1 MKKLNR
7 HPKEASDLKVRMGKL
22 RIFLEEYYPLL
33 SILAGY
39 FLVAITIGPFNNG
52 DTAWEYDAVLGIFK
66 TGLPVANGVLMD
78 QPPLGFYI
86 QALFFNIFGL
96 SIKNGTFLVTLF
108 GLGCVALV
116 YGIGKVAYNKTTG
129 FFASLLFAFSPWH
142 LIMSRTFLIDAQCL
156 FFSLLSLF
164 VALIA
169 VRRAS
174 FRLFIISGIVFAAA
188 FNTKLY
194 AIFTLVP
201 LLAYFFY
208 YQPRNLKHT
217 LKWLVGFSIPV
228 LIAVFLWY
236 QVIAGI
242 GLSSIFLHPDLIS
255 QNPNISTPTP
265 FFVTNFL
272 VSYGIGW
279 FFIDASIVSMLVC
292 LWQRRIFRQFLPLDA
307 TCVAT
312 IVCVVSVNIILGTIF
327 DLKAPFLNAIKYDYQ
342 ALPFFSLLAAS
353 LVSKSFTL
361 VKLSWL
367 KTKIKKV
374 PLIAIALLGFVLVAA
389 ALFYNMWFTHLFS
402 TWDYLIFRADP
413 NINEGYSLFNS
424 NPIGAN
430 SILMFAQFLGFVFA
444 ISGILWLS
452 RHKLSL
458 ILNKIILKRL

>member
-1 MKKLNR
+1 MLQTYVSNGTRFDKIRLKKVLSEN
-7 HPKEASDLKVRMGKL
+7 
-22 RIFLEEYYPLL
+22 YPLL
-33 SILAGY
+33 SILIG
-39 FLVAITIGPFNNG
+39 FMLVALSIGPYNNG
-52 DTAWEYDAVLGIFK
+52 DTAWEYDAVLGILK

-86 QALFFNIFGL
+86 QALFFSSFGV
-96 SIKNGTFLVTLF
+96 SINNGTFLVTLF

-116 YGIGKVAYNKTTG
+116 YGIGKVAYNETTG

-142 LIMSRTFLIDAQCL
+142 LIMSRTFLIDVQCL
-156 FFSLLSLF
+156 FFSLLCLF

-194 AIFTLVP
+194 AVFTLVP
-201 LLAYFFY
+201 LLAFFFY
-208 YQPRNLKHT
+208 YQPRNLKRT

-236 QVIAGI
+236 QIISGI
-242 GLSSIFLHPDLIS
+242 GLFSIFLHADLIT
-255 QNPNISTPTP
+255 QNPNIATPTP

-272 VSYGIGW
+272 VSYGMGW
-279 FFIDASIVSMLVC
+279 FFIDATIVSLLVC
-292 LWQRRIFRQFLPLDA
+292 LWQRRIFRKFLPLDA
-307 TCVAT
+307 TCLAT
-312 IVCVVSVNIILGTIF
+312 IICVVSVNIILGTTL
-327 DLKAPFLNAIKYDYQ
+327 DLKAPFLNAIKYNYQ

-353 LVSKSFTL
+353 LVSKSLTL
-361 VKLSWL
+361 VRLSKL
-367 KTKIKKV
+367 KIKIKKM

-402 TWDYLIFRADP
+402 TWDYLIFRVAP

-424 NPIGAN
+424 DPIGAN
-430 SILMFAQFLGFVFA
+430 SILMFAQFLGFMFA
-444 ISGILWLS
+444 ISGMLWVS
-452 RHKLSL
+452 RHKLNSL
-458 ILNKIILKRL
+458 PNESILKKL

>member
-1 MKKLNR
+1 MLQTYVSNGIRFDKIRLKKVLSEN
-7 HPKEASDLKVRMGKL
+7 
-22 RIFLEEYYPLL
+22 YPLL
-33 SILAGY
+33 SILIG
-39 FLVAITIGPFNNG
+39 FMLVALSIGPYNNG
-52 DTAWEYDAVLGIFK
+52 DTAWEYDAVLGILK

-86 QALFFNIFGL
+86 QALFFSFFGV
-96 SIKNGTFLVTLF
+96 SINNGTFLVTLF

-116 YGIGKVAYNKTTG
+116 YGIGKVAYNETTG

-142 LIMSRTFLIDAQCL
+142 LIMSRTFLIDVQCL
-156 FFSLLSLF
+156 FFSLLCLL

-194 AIFTLVP
+194 AVFTLVP
-201 LLAYFFY
+201 LLAFFFY
-208 YQPRNLKHT
+208 YQPRNLKRT

-236 QVIAGI
+236 QIISGI
-242 GLSSIFLHPDLIS
+242 GLFSIFLHADLIT
-255 QNPNISTPTP
+255 QNPNIATPTP

-272 VSYGIGW
+272 VSYGMGW
-279 FFIDASIVSMLVC
+279 FFIDATIVSLLVC
-292 LWQRRIFRQFLPLDA
+292 LWQRRIFRKFLPLDA
-307 TCVAT
+307 TCLAT
-312 IVCVVSVNIILGTIF
+312 IICVVSVNIILGTTL
-327 DLKAPFLNAIKYDYQ
+327 DLKAPFLNAIKYNYQ

-353 LVSKSFTL
+353 LVSKSLTL
-361 VKLSWL
+361 VRLSKL
-367 KTKIKKV
+367 KIKIKKM

-402 TWDYLIFRADP
+402 TWDYLIFRVAP

-424 NPIGAN
+424 DPIGAN
-430 SILMFAQFLGFVFA
+430 SILMFAQFLGFMFA
-444 ISGILWLS
+444 ISGMLWVS
-452 RHKLSL
+452 RHKLNALPNES
-458 ILNKIILKRL
+458 ILKKL